1 MADFNDVKDQIDL
14 SAKTALVSFNQPHT
28 GNPHNPSVLVMHV
41 PWDVPG
47 EQTETEIKNSAIEN
61 AKQILRQIS

>member
-1 MADFNDVKDQIDL
+1 MADFSDVKVQIDL
-14 SAKTALVSFNQPHT
+14 NAKTALVSFSQPYS
-28 GNPHNPSVLVMHV
+28 GNPLNPAVLVMHV